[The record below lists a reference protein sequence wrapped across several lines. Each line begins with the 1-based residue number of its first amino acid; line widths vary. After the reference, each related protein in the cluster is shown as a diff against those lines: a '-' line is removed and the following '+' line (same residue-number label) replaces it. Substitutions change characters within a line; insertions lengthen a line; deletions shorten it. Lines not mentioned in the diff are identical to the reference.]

1 MATYESKDSKGKEY
15 GSQGVVEFLTEAVN
29 NMRKLNE
36 ITERTIK
43 QVNSYRNNVNT
54 KGSRDPEKEEYLKN
68 QIGKLTEI
76 YGTIQKK
83 IHQNREKLENE
94 AKELLRK
101 DYGVEAVRDVYVPQI
116 TELEEWENQLNDRI
130 NQLQK
135 LRKQLEELEK

>member
-1 MATYESKDSKGKEY
+1 M
-15 GSQGVVEFLTEAVN
+15 
-29 NMRKLNE
+29 
-36 ITERTIK
+36 
-43 QVNSYRNNVNT
+43 
-54 KGSRDPEKEEYLKN
+54 KN

-76 YGTIQKK
+76 YRTIQKK
-83 IHQNREKLENE
+83 IHQNREKLESE

-101 DYGVEAVRDVYVPQI
+101 DYGVEAVRDEYVPQI